1 MSIIA
6 GEDKIE
12 GMSQSPVNPDI
23 EKLKAAFP
31 QCFAE
36 GKLNIDQLLNLCGE
50 YIDNDFEKFKFE
62 WKGKGASLK
71 LAQKPSFATLRPKRE
86 ESVNFD
92 NTHNLY
98 IKGDNLEVLKLI
110 QRAYFGQVKMIY
122 IDPPYNTGND
132 FIYGDDFKD
141 PLARYKEVTSQT
153 TKSNPETMGRFHTAW
168 LNMIYPRLRLAQTL
182 LRDDGVIFISID
194 DHEVHNL
201 RKVCDEVFGEENFV
215 AQLVW
220 NLSSGTQ
227 AGHFTR
233 SHEYILVYARY
244 KTALN
249 YFKDLDGG
257 VISDRAVKKISAAN
271 PASEVLFPKGSIQF
285 EGTDAEF
292 PDELGGSEKQYVVA
306 GKLRFEN
313 GLLAE
318 DVTIK
323 AGWAMKNQLM
333 SWLGGKETFD
343 SKGQR
348 VTRFYFN
355 AQGRVCY
362 EKERDTVHP
371 KTVLPLE
378 IGSTKKGSSELIQLL
393 GAKLLEYPKPTALL
407 EYLIKHICTS
417 DNDII
422 LDFFA
427 GSSTTAH
434 AVMALNAED
443 GGNRKFIMVQLPEL
457 CDEKSEAYKA
467 GYKTICDIGS
477 ERIRRAGTQIKQ
489 KHEAE
494 LTSEQPLDTGFRV
507 LELDSSNFSIWDDSP
522 IDPNALDVKE
532 QLQTR
537 LDHILQGVNPE
548 RSHQDI
554 IFEIIL
560 KYGWPLDLK
569 IYPLPING
577 KKFYYIGESEGDVL
591 VIIAID
597 PPFEPE
603 DAEEMIK
610 YLPVKIVALDAAF
623 KSDEALINCDF
634 IFKDNEVSF
643 DKI

>member
-36 GKLNIDQLLNLCGE
+36 GKLDIDQLLNLCGE

-71 LAQKPSFATLRPKRE
+71 LAQKPSLGTLRPKRE

-220 NLSSGTQ
+220 EKV
-227 AGHFTR
+227 HTR
-233 SHEYILVYARY
+233 KNSAKYFSVSHEYIICYAKY
-244 KTALN
+244 KENFKRNLLPRQDSSAYKNPDNHPKGPWKADPITAHKP
-249 YFKDLDGG
+249 Y
-257 VISDRAVKKISAAN
+257 AAN
-271 PASEVLFPKGSIQF
+271 YTITKPNGVVLKRPQGRYWAF
-285 EGTDAEF
+285 
-292 PDELGGSEKQYVVA
+292 SEKVLKEKIANNEIIWGEGESYPMIKRFLSETQDGLVPTTFFGKEIGANFDEEFA
-306 GKLRFEN
+306 GIFKREFSGDTAFSKREI
-313 GLLAE
+313 
-318 DVTIK
+318 D
-323 AGWAMKNQLM
+323 QLM
-333 SWLGGKETFD
+333 N
-343 SKGQR
+343 
-348 VTRFYFN
+348 V
-355 AQGRVCY
+355 QGLFEY
-362 EKERDTVHP
+362 IKP
-371 KTVLPLE
+371 
-378 IGSTKKGSSELIQLL
+378 TKLI
-393 GAKLLEYPKPTALL
+393 KLLMQIGTNK
-407 EYLIKHICTS
+407 
-417 DNDII
+417 DDII

-467 GYKTICDIGS
+467 GYKNICDIGI
-477 ERIRRAGTQIKQ
+477 ERIRRAGAQIKQ

-494 LTSEQPLDTGFRV
+494 LIREQPLDIGFRL
-507 LELDSSNFSIWDDSP
+507 LELDSSNFPIWDDSP
-522 IDPNALDVKE
+522 IDPNALNVKE
-532 QLQTR
+532 QLKMR
-537 LDHILQGVNPE
+537 FDHILRGVNPE
-548 RSHQDI
+548 RSHQDV
-554 IFEIIL
+554 IFEIML

-610 YLPVKIVALDAAF
+610 YLPVKIVALNAAF
-623 KSDEALINCDF
+623 EGDEALINCDF

>member
-6 GEDKIE
+6 GKDKIE

-23 EKLKAAFP
+23 EKLKAVFP
-31 QCFAE
+31 QCFTE
-36 GKLNIDQLLNLCGE
+36 GKLDIDQLLNLCGE

-71 LAQKPSFATLRPKRE
+71 LAQKPSLATLRPKRE

-110 QRAYFGQVKMIY
+110 QRAYFQQVKMIY

-132 FIYGDDFKD
+132 FIYCDDFKD

-220 NLSSGTQ
+220 EKV
-227 AGHFTR
+227 HTR
-233 SHEYILVYARY
+233 KNSAKYFSVSHEYIICYAKY
-244 KTALN
+244 KEN
-249 YFKDLDGG
+249 FKRNLLPRQD
-257 VISDRAVKKISAAN
+257 SSAYKN
-271 PASEVLFPKGSIQF
+271 PDNHPKGPWKADPITAHKPYAADYTITKPNGVMLKRPQ
-285 EGTDAEF
+285 
-292 PDELGGSEKQYVVA
+292 GGYWRFSEKVLKEKIANNEIIWGEGESYPMIKRFLNETQDGLVPTTFFGKEIDANFDEEFA
-306 GKLRFEN
+306 GIFKREFSGDTAFSKREI
-313 GLLAE
+313 
-318 DVTIK
+318 D
-323 AGWAMKNQLM
+323 QLM
-333 SWLGGKETFD
+333 H
-343 SKGQR
+343 
-348 VTRFYFN
+348 V
-355 AQGRVCY
+355 QGLFEY
-362 EKERDTVHP
+362 IKP
-371 KTVLPLE
+371 
-378 IGSTKKGSSELIQLL
+378 TKLI
-393 GAKLLEYPKPTALL
+393 KLLMQIGTNK
-407 EYLIKHICTS
+407 
-417 DNDII
+417 DDII

-477 ERIRRAGTQIKQ
+477 ERIRRVGAQIKQ

-494 LTSEQPLDTGFRV
+494 LTSKQPLDTGFRV

-532 QLQTR
+532 QLQMR
-537 LDHILQGVNPE
+537 LGHILQGVNPE

-569 IYPLPING
+569 IYPLAING
-577 KKFYYIGESEGDVL
+577 KNFYYIGESEGDIL

-623 KSDEALINCDF
+623 KSDEALINCNF

>member
-12 GMSQSPVNPDI
+12 GMSQSPINPNI

-36 GKLNIDQLLNLCGE
+36 GKLDIDQLLNLCGE

-71 LAQKPSFATLRPKRE
+71 LAQKPSLATLRPKRE

-132 FIYGDDFKD
+132 FIYDDDFKD
-141 PLARYKEVTSQT
+141 PLARYKEVTKQT

-194 DHEVHNL
+194 DHEAHNL

-220 NLSSGTQ
+220 EKV
-227 AGHFTR
+227 HTR
-233 SHEYILVYARY
+233 KNSAKYFSVSHEYIICYAKY
-244 KTALN
+244 KEN
-249 YFKDLDGG
+249 FKRNLLPRQD
-257 VISDRAVKKISAAN
+257 SSAYKN
-271 PASEVLFPKGSIQF
+271 PDNHPKGPWKADPITAHKPYAADYTITKPNGVVLKRPQGRYWAF
-285 EGTDAEF
+285 
-292 PDELGGSEKQYVVA
+292 SEKVLKEKIANDEIIWGEGESYPMIKRFLNETQDGLVPTTFFGKEIDANFDEEFA
-306 GKLRFEN
+306 GIFKREFSGDTAFSKREI
-313 GLLAE
+313 
-318 DVTIK
+318 D
-323 AGWAMKNQLM
+323 QLM
-333 SWLGGKETFD
+333 H
-343 SKGQR
+343 
-348 VTRFYFN
+348 V
-355 AQGRVCY
+355 QGLFEY
-362 EKERDTVHP
+362 IKP
-371 KTVLPLE
+371 
-378 IGSTKKGSSELIQLL
+378 TKLI
-393 GAKLLEYPKPTALL
+393 KLLMQIGMNK
-407 EYLIKHICTS
+407 
-417 DNDII
+417 DDII

-434 AVMALNAED
+434 AVMALNSED

-477 ERIRRAGTQIKQ
+477 ERIRRAGAQIKQ

-494 LTSEQPLDTGFRV
+494 FTSKQPLDIGFRV

-532 QLQTR
+532 QLQMR
-537 LDHILQGVNPE
+537 LDHILRGVNSE

-597 PPFEPE
+597 PPFDPE

>member
-12 GMSQSPVNPDI
+12 GMSQSPINPDI

-36 GKLNIDQLLNLCGE
+36 GKLDIDQLLNLCGE

-71 LAQKPSFATLRPKRE
+71 LAQKPSLATLRPKRE

-132 FIYGDDFKD
+132 FIYDDDFKD
-141 PLARYKEVTSQT
+141 PLARYKEVTKQT

-194 DHEVHNL
+194 DHEAHNL

-220 NLSSGTQ
+220 EKV
-227 AGHFTR
+227 HTR
-233 SHEYILVYARY
+233 KNSAKYFSVSHEYIICYAKY
-244 KTALN
+244 KEN
-249 YFKDLDGG
+249 FKRNLLPRQD
-257 VISDRAVKKISAAN
+257 SSAYKN
-271 PASEVLFPKGSIQF
+271 PDNHPKGPWKADPITAHKPYAADYTITKPNGVVLKRPQGRYWAF
-285 EGTDAEF
+285 
-292 PDELGGSEKQYVVA
+292 SEKVLKEKIANDEIIWGEGESYPMIKRFLNETQDGLVPTTFFGKEIDVNFDEEFA
-306 GKLRFEN
+306 GIFKREFSGDTAFSKREI
-313 GLLAE
+313 
-318 DVTIK
+318 D
-323 AGWAMKNQLM
+323 QLM
-333 SWLGGKETFD
+333 H
-343 SKGQR
+343 
-348 VTRFYFN
+348 V
-355 AQGRVCY
+355 QGLFEY
-362 EKERDTVHP
+362 IKP
-371 KTVLPLE
+371 
-378 IGSTKKGSSELIQLL
+378 TKLI
-393 GAKLLEYPKPTALL
+393 KLLMQIGTNK
-407 EYLIKHICTS
+407 
-417 DNDII
+417 DDII

-477 ERIRRAGTQIKQ
+477 ERIRRAGAQIKQ

-494 LTSEQPLDTGFRV
+494 FTSEKPLDTGFRV

-522 IDPNALDVKE
+522 IDPDAFDVKE
-532 QLQTR
+532 QLQMR
-537 LDHILQGVNPE
+537 LDHILRGVNPE

-597 PPFEPE
+597 PPFDPE

>member
-1 MSIIA
+1 MTIIA
-6 GEDKIE
+6 GKHKIE

-36 GKLNIDQLLNLCGE
+36 GKLDIDQLLNLCGE

-71 LAQKPSFATLRPKRE
+71 LAQKPSLATLRPKCE

-92 NTHNLY
+92 NTRNLY

-132 FIYGDDFKD
+132 FIYEDDFKD

-220 NLSSGTQ
+220 EKV
-227 AGHFTR
+227 HTR
-233 SHEYILVYARY
+233 KNSAKYFSVSHEYIICYAKY
-244 KTALN
+244 KEN
-249 YFKDLDGG
+249 FKRNLLPRQD
-257 VISDRAVKKISAAN
+257 SSAYKN
-271 PASEVLFPKGSIQF
+271 PDNHPKGPWKADPITAHKPYAADYTITKPNGVMLKRPQ
-285 EGTDAEF
+285 
-292 PDELGGSEKQYVVA
+292 GGYWRFSEKVLKEKIANNEIVWGEGESYPMIKRFLNETQDGLVPTTFFGKEIDTNFDEEFA
-306 GKLRFEN
+306 GIFKREFSGDTAFSKREI
-313 GLLAE
+313 
-318 DVTIK
+318 D
-323 AGWAMKNQLM
+323 QLM
-333 SWLGGKETFD
+333 H
-343 SKGQR
+343 
-348 VTRFYFN
+348 V
-355 AQGRVCY
+355 QGLFEY
-362 EKERDTVHP
+362 IKP
-371 KTVLPLE
+371 
-378 IGSTKKGSSELIQLL
+378 TKLI
-393 GAKLLEYPKPTALL
+393 KLLMQIGTNKDDL
-407 EYLIKHICTS
+407 
-417 DNDII
+417 I
-422 LDFFA
+422 LDFFS
-427 GSSTTAH
+427 GSATTAH

-443 GGNRKFIMVQLPEL
+443 DGNRKFIMVQLPEL

-477 ERIRRAGTQIKQ
+477 ERIRRAGAQIKQ

-494 LTSEQPLDTGFRV
+494 RTSEQPLDIGFRV
-507 LELDSSNFSIWDDSP
+507 LELDSSNFPIWDDSP
-522 IDPNALDVKE
+522 IDPNTLDVKE
-532 QLQTR
+532 QLKMR
-537 LDHILQGVNPE
+537 FDRILQGVNPE

-597 PPFEPE
+597 SPFEPE

-610 YLPVKIVALDAAF
+610 YFPVKIVALDAAF
-623 KSDEALINCDF
+623 ESDEALINCDF

>member
-12 GMSQSPVNPDI
+12 GMSQSPINPNI
-23 EKLKAAFP
+23 EKLKAVFP

-132 FIYGDDFKD
+132 FIYDDDFKD

-220 NLSSGTQ
+220 RKRTGANDAQNNVSTD
-227 AGHFTR
+227 HD
-233 SHEYILVYARY
+233 YILCYSRRHTVFSGVQKSFANYTNPDNDPRGPWMADNLTCN
-244 KTALN
+244 KTASERPNLN
-249 YFKDLDGG
+249 YPITDPQTG
-257 VISDRAVKKISAAN
+257 VVYQCNPNRVWAYEKGRMAN
-271 PASEVLFPKGSIQF
+271 IIKEGKVIFPKNGQ
-285 EGTDAEF
+285 GTPTYKRHQTEVKSQTKPFSTMLETDMNFIATKQLREL
-292 PDELGGSEKQYVVA
+292 LGGQ
-306 GKLRFEN
+306 F
-313 GLLAE
+313 
-318 DVTIK
+318 
-323 AGWAMKNQLM
+323 
-333 SWLGGKETFD
+333 FD
-343 SKGQR
+343 
-348 VTRFYFN
+348 
-355 AQGRVCY
+355 
-362 EKERDTVHP
+362 HP
-371 KTVLPLE
+371 KGV
-378 IGSTKKGSSELIQLL
+378 S
-393 GAKLLEYPKPTALL
+393 
-407 EYLIKHICTS
+407 LIKQLIEQTTS

-422 LDFFA
+422 FDFFA

-457 CDEKSEAYKA
+457 CDEKSEAYKT
-467 GYKTICDIGS
+467 GYKTICDIGI
-477 ERIRRAGTQIKQ
+477 ERIRRAGAQIKQ

-532 QLQTR
+532 QLQMR

>member
-6 GEDKIE
+6 GKDKIE

-23 EKLKAAFP
+23 EKLKAVFP
-31 QCFAE
+31 QCFTE
-36 GKLNIDQLLNLCGE
+36 GKLDIDQLLNLCGE

-71 LAQKPSFATLRPKRE
+71 LAQKPSLATLRPKRE

-110 QRAYFGQVKMIY
+110 QRSYFGQVKMIY

-132 FIYGDDFKD
+132 FIYCDDFKD

-220 NLSSGTQ
+220 EKV
-227 AGHFTR
+227 HTR
-233 SHEYILVYARY
+233 KNSAKYFSVSHEYIICYAKY
-244 KTALN
+244 KEN
-249 YFKDLDGG
+249 FKRNLLPRQD
-257 VISDRAVKKISAAN
+257 SSAYRN
-271 PASEVLFPKGSIQF
+271 PDNHPKGPWKADPITAHKPYAADYTITKPNGVMLKRPQ
-285 EGTDAEF
+285 
-292 PDELGGSEKQYVVA
+292 GGYWRFSEKILKEKIANNEIIWGEGESYPMIKRFLNETQDGLVPTTFFGKEIDANFDEEFA
-306 GKLRFEN
+306 GIFKREFSGDTAFSKREI
-313 GLLAE
+313 
-318 DVTIK
+318 D
-323 AGWAMKNQLM
+323 QLM
-333 SWLGGKETFD
+333 HI
-343 SKGQR
+343 
-348 VTRFYFN
+348 
-355 AQGRVCY
+355 QGLFEY
-362 EKERDTVHP
+362 IKP
-371 KTVLPLE
+371 
-378 IGSTKKGSSELIQLL
+378 TKLI
-393 GAKLLEYPKPTALL
+393 KLLMQIGTNK
-407 EYLIKHICTS
+407 
-417 DNDII
+417 DDII

-477 ERIRRAGTQIKQ
+477 ERIRRAGAQIKQ

-494 LTSEQPLDTGFRV
+494 LTREQPLDTGFRV

-532 QLQTR
+532 QLQMR
-537 LDHILQGVNPE
+537 LGHILQGVNPE

-560 KYGWPLDLK
+560 KYGWPLDFK

-577 KKFYYIGESEGDVL
+577 KKFYYIGESEGDIL

-623 KSDEALINCDF
+623 KSDEALINCNF

>member
-6 GEDKIE
+6 GKDKIE

-23 EKLKAAFP
+23 EKLKAVFP
-31 QCFAE
+31 QCFTE
-36 GKLNIDQLLNLCGE
+36 GKLDIDQLLNLCGE

-71 LAQKPSFATLRPKRE
+71 LAQKPSLATLRPKRE

-110 QRAYFGQVKMIY
+110 QRSYFGQVKMIY

-132 FIYGDDFKD
+132 FIYCDDFKD

-220 NLSSGTQ
+220 EKV
-227 AGHFTR
+227 HTR
-233 SHEYILVYARY
+233 KNSAKYFSVSHEYIICYAKY
-244 KTALN
+244 KEN
-249 YFKDLDGG
+249 FKRNLLPRQD
-257 VISDRAVKKISAAN
+257 SSAYRN
-271 PASEVLFPKGSIQF
+271 PDNHPKGPWKADPITAHKPYAADYTITKPNGVMLKRPQGRYWAF
-285 EGTDAEF
+285 
-292 PDELGGSEKQYVVA
+292 SEKILKEKIANNEIIWGEGESYPMIKRFLNETQDGLVPTTFFGKEIDANFDEEFA
-306 GKLRFEN
+306 GIFKREFSGDTAFSKREI
-313 GLLAE
+313 
-318 DVTIK
+318 D
-323 AGWAMKNQLM
+323 QLM
-333 SWLGGKETFD
+333 HT
-343 SKGQR
+343 
-348 VTRFYFN
+348 
-355 AQGRVCY
+355 QGLFEY
-362 EKERDTVHP
+362 IKP
-371 KTVLPLE
+371 
-378 IGSTKKGSSELIQLL
+378 TKLI
-393 GAKLLEYPKPTALL
+393 KLLMQIGTNK
-407 EYLIKHICTS
+407 
-417 DNDII
+417 DDII

-477 ERIRRAGTQIKQ
+477 ERIRRAGAQIKQ

-494 LTSEQPLDTGFRV
+494 LTREQPLDTGFRV

-522 IDPNALDVKE
+522 IDSNALDVKE
-532 QLQTR
+532 QLQMR
-537 LDHILQGVNPE
+537 LGHILQGVNPE

-569 IYPLPING
+569 IYPLSING
-577 KKFYYIGESEGDVL
+577 KNFYYIGESEGNIL

-623 KSDEALINCDF
+623 KSDEALINCNF

>member
-12 GMSQSPVNPDI
+12 GMSQSPINPDI

-36 GKLNIDQLLNLCGE
+36 GKLDIDQLLNLCGE

-71 LAQKPSFATLRPKRE
+71 LAQKPSLATLRPKRE

-132 FIYGDDFKD
+132 FIYDDDFKD
-141 PLARYKEVTSQT
+141 PLARYKEVTKQT

-194 DHEVHNL
+194 DHEAHNL

-220 NLSSGTQ
+220 EKV
-227 AGHFTR
+227 HTR
-233 SHEYILVYARY
+233 KNSAKYFSVSHEYIICYAKY
-244 KTALN
+244 KEN
-249 YFKDLDGG
+249 FKRNLLPRQD
-257 VISDRAVKKISAAN
+257 SSAYKN
-271 PASEVLFPKGSIQF
+271 PDNHPKGPWKADPITAHKPYAADYTVTKPNGVVLKRPQGRYWAF
-285 EGTDAEF
+285 
-292 PDELGGSEKQYVVA
+292 SEKVLKEKIANDEIIWGEGASYPMIKRFLNETQDGLVPTTFFGKEIDANFDEEFA
-306 GKLRFEN
+306 GIFKREFSGDTAFSKREI
-313 GLLAE
+313 
-318 DVTIK
+318 D
-323 AGWAMKNQLM
+323 QLM
-333 SWLGGKETFD
+333 H
-343 SKGQR
+343 
-348 VTRFYFN
+348 V
-355 AQGRVCY
+355 QGLFEY
-362 EKERDTVHP
+362 IKP
-371 KTVLPLE
+371 
-378 IGSTKKGSSELIQLL
+378 TKLI
-393 GAKLLEYPKPTALL
+393 KLLMQIGTNK
-407 EYLIKHICTS
+407 
-417 DNDII
+417 DDII

-477 ERIRRAGTQIKQ
+477 ERIRRAGAQIKQ

-494 LTSEQPLDTGFRV
+494 FISEKPLDTGFRV

-522 IDPNALDVKE
+522 IDPDAFDVKE
-532 QLQTR
+532 QLQMR
-537 LDHILQGVNPE
+537 LDHILRGVNPE

-577 KKFYYIGESEGDVL
+577 KKFYYIGENEGDVL

-597 PPFEPE
+597 PPFDPE

>member
-86 ESVNFD
+86 ESVNFY

-220 NLSSGTQ
+220 EKV
-227 AGHFTR
+227 HTR
-233 SHEYILVYARY
+233 KNSAKYFSVSHEYIICYAKY
-244 KTALN
+244 KEN
-249 YFKDLDGG
+249 FKRNLLPRQD
-257 VISDRAVKKISAAN
+257 SSAYKN
-271 PASEVLFPKGSIQF
+271 PDNHPKGPWKADPITAHKPYAADYTITKPNGIMLKRPQ
-285 EGTDAEF
+285 
-292 PDELGGSEKQYVVA
+292 GGYWRFSEKVLKEKIANNEIIWGEGESYPMIKRFLNETQDGLVPTTFFGKEIDTNFDEEFA
-306 GKLRFEN
+306 GIFKREFSGDTAFSKREI
-313 GLLAE
+313 
-318 DVTIK
+318 D
-323 AGWAMKNQLM
+323 QLM
-333 SWLGGKETFD
+333 H
-343 SKGQR
+343 
-348 VTRFYFN
+348 V
-355 AQGRVCY
+355 QGLFEY
-362 EKERDTVHP
+362 IKP
-371 KTVLPLE
+371 
-378 IGSTKKGSSELIQLL
+378 TKLI
-393 GAKLLEYPKPTALL
+393 KLLMQIGTNK
-407 EYLIKHICTS
+407 
-417 DNDII
+417 DDII

-467 GYKTICDIGS
+467 GYKTICDIGI
-477 ERIRRAGTQIKQ
+477 ERIRRAGAQIKQ

-532 QLQTR
+532 QLQMR

-597 PPFEPE
+597 TPFEPE

>member
-23 EKLKAAFP
+23 EKLKAVFP

-36 GKLNIDQLLNLCGE
+36 GKLDIDQLLNLCGE

-71 LAQKPSFATLRPKRE
+71 LAQKPSLATLRPKRE
-86 ESVNFD
+86 ESVSFD

-132 FIYGDDFKD
+132 FIYDDDFKD

-194 DHEVHNL
+194 DHGVHNL
-201 RKVCDEVFGEENFV
+201 RKVCDEVFGEENFRNV
-215 AQLVW
+215 FILKRYDKNINSQFVQDGLVSF
-220 NLSSGTQ
+220 NTGFEYVLCYAKSSK
-227 AGHFTR
+227 FKFNP
-233 SHEYILVYARY
+233 VYRE
-244 KTALN
+244 
-249 YFKDLDGG
+249 
-257 VISDRAVKKISAAN
+257 
-271 PASEVLFPKGSIQF
+271 ASEKRQAAGYWKGFWNNADRPTMRYDILDFTPNEGQWKWSKEKAEEAIANYVDYLENHSSISLEEYWRKTGCTKKFIRRNPSGKGKNMGVEHWIPPTENILRNTNWLDHFASKPLEDFKGAFDFPKNP
-285 EGTDAEF
+285 EA
-292 PDELGGSEKQYVVA
+292 
-306 GKLRFEN
+306 
-313 GLLAE
+313 
-318 DVTIK
+318 IK
-323 AGWAMKNQLM
+323 
-333 SWLGGKETFD
+333 
-343 SKGQR
+343 
-348 VTRFYFN
+348 V
-355 AQGRVCY
+355 
-362 EKERDTVHP
+362 
-371 KTVLPLE
+371 
-378 IGSTKKGSSELIQLL
+378 
-393 GAKLLEYPKPTALL
+393 LLESS
-407 EYLIKHICTS
+407 TS
-417 DNDII
+417 ENDII

-434 AVMALNAED
+434 AVMDLNAQD

-467 GYKTICDIGS
+467 GYKTICDIGI
-477 ERIRRAGTQIKQ
+477 ERIRRAGAQIKK
-489 KHEAE
+489 KHKADD
-494 LTSEQPLDTGFRV
+494 LLIRGQPLDTGFRV
-507 LELDSSNFSIWDDSP
+507 LELDSSNFPIWDESP

-532 QLQTR
+532 QLR
-537 LDHILQGVNPE
+537 MRFDHVLRGVNPE
-548 RSHQDI
+548 HSHQDI
-554 IFEIIL
+554 IFEIML

-577 KKFYYIGESEGDVL
+577 KKFYYIGEREGDVL
-591 VIIAID
+591 AIIAID

-623 KSDEALINCDF
+623 EGDEALINCDF

>member
-12 GMSQSPVNPDI
+12 GMSQSPINPDI

-36 GKLNIDQLLNLCGE
+36 GKLDIDQLLNLCGE

-71 LAQKPSFATLRPKRE
+71 LAQKPSLATLRPKRE

-132 FIYGDDFKD
+132 FIYDDDFKD
-141 PLARYKEVTSQT
+141 PLARYKEVTKQT

-194 DHEVHNL
+194 DHEAHNL

-220 NLSSGTQ
+220 EKV
-227 AGHFTR
+227 HTR
-233 SHEYILVYARY
+233 KNSAKYFSVSHEYIICYAKY
-244 KTALN
+244 KEN
-249 YFKDLDGG
+249 FKRNLLPRQD
-257 VISDRAVKKISAAN
+257 SSAYKN
-271 PASEVLFPKGSIQF
+271 PDNHPKGPWKADPITAHKPYAADYTITKPNGVVLKRPQGRYWAF
-285 EGTDAEF
+285 
-292 PDELGGSEKQYVVA
+292 SEKVLKEKIANDEIIWGEGESYPMIKRFLNETQDGLVPTTFFGKEIDANFDEEFA
-306 GKLRFEN
+306 GIFKREFSGDTAFSKREI
-313 GLLAE
+313 
-318 DVTIK
+318 D
-323 AGWAMKNQLM
+323 QLM
-333 SWLGGKETFD
+333 H
-343 SKGQR
+343 
-348 VTRFYFN
+348 V
-355 AQGRVCY
+355 QGLFEY
-362 EKERDTVHP
+362 IKP
-371 KTVLPLE
+371 
-378 IGSTKKGSSELIQLL
+378 TKLI
-393 GAKLLEYPKPTALL
+393 KLLMQIGTNK
-407 EYLIKHICTS
+407 
-417 DNDII
+417 DDII

-477 ERIRRAGTQIKQ
+477 ERIRRAGAQIKQ

-494 LTSEQPLDTGFRV
+494 FTSEKPLDTGFRV

-522 IDPNALDVKE
+522 IDPDAFDVKE
-532 QLQTR
+532 QLQMR
-537 LDHILQGVNPE
+537 LDHILRGVNPE

-569 IYPLPING
+569 VYPLPING

-597 PPFEPE
+597 PPFDPE